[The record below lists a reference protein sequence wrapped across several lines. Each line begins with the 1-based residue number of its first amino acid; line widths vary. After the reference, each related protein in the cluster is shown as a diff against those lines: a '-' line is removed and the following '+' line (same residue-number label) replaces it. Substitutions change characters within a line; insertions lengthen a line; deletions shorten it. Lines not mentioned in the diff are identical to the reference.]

1 MPSAN
6 KDVSHPQQSGQD
18 QPLKNPNH
26 MEDQSYNNLTNHRN
40 HTLDVSGMAADNVS
54 PSVAT
59 VDGAE
64 EDLVLAKS
72 EVLSRE
78 EVLKRRS
85 RRVKQLARCYKAHYW
100 SLMEELR
107 VKYREYYWKYGKS
120 PFKEDK
126 DPEMV
131 GAANR
136 TEGTGESVNNV
147 ANSVDYNNVSSNN
160 QLGLGLCA
168 VGGCKSK
175 AMAMTRFCHPHIL
188 SDSKQKL
195 YKACTYAIK
204 SVPTGPVLCGK
215 PILRSTVPSYCPV
228 HLQMAE
234 KHFTRALKKVGLNVS
249 TSSKLAPKFHV
260 IVAEYVRQIQARRRA
275 YQKAKVEKLEIKEE
289 KIT

>member
-6 KDVSHPQQSGQD
+6 KDDSHPQQSGQD

-26 MEDQSYNNLTNHRN
+26 TEDKSYNNLTNHLN
-40 HTLDVSGMAADNVS
+40 HTLGVSGMAADNVS
-54 PSVAT
+54 PSVVT

-64 EDLVLAKS
+64 EDSVLAKS

-120 PFKEDK
+120 PYKEDK

-147 ANSVDYNNVSSNN
+147 ANSVDNSNVSSSN

-204 SVPTGPVLCGK
+204 RYCVDIFSSVCFRLLYCLF
-215 PILRSTVPSYCPV
+215 ILI
-228 HLQMAE
+228 LQRI
-234 KHFTRALKKVGLNVS
+234 FW
-249 TSSKLAPKFHV
+249 F
-260 IVAEYVRQIQARRRA
+260 
-275 YQKAKVEKLEIKEE
+275 
-289 KIT
+289 